1 MYRGLVR
8 GGWMREAWCDD
19 TSVTRQGRW
28 GTESPPQRCVR
39 VIVFALSPPHTH
51 SRPSYVV
58 GCGGAVTGVA
68 CLAFP
73 LLDREYVDG
82 RSIGSSDIVQFSF
95 LLLLGAGA
103 RDRSCALAR
112 PRPPRREPG
121 PLALRHWDLGR
132 VSRVDC
138 CLSRR

>member
-1 MYRGLVR
+1 MREAWCDDTSVSPGRQSVSGRVFARARESREAGMYRGLVR

-73 LLDREYVDG
+73 LLNREYVDG
-82 RSIGSSDIVQFSF
+82 RSIGSSHRPV
-95 LLLLGAGA
+95 LLFAFTLWA
-103 RDRSCALAR
+103 RA
-112 PRPPRREPG
+112 
-121 PLALRHWDLGR
+121 
-132 VSRVDC
+132 
-138 CLSRR
+138 

>member
-95 LLLLGAGA
+95 LLLLRARA
-103 RDRSCALAR
+103 RDRSCHLRVGEAEAAAAGAGTPCPSPLGFGSGLA
-112 PRPPRREPG
+112 
-121 PLALRHWDLGR
+121 
-132 VSRVDC
+132 C
-138 CLSRR
+138 